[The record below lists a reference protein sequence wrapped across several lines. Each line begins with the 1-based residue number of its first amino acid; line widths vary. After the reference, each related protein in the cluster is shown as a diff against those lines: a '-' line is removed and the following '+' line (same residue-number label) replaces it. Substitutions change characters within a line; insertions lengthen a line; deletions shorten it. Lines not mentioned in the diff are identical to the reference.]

1 MFEFS
6 HPLIHPQLCNSPLRR
21 GKLLMNKLHCGRA
34 LTRSGGH
41 SLHGTMTHIASDEY
55 SRLAR
60 LKPEWITLQRPAA
73 RPMAFITASLQI
85 RAGKNESMTVRLY
98 YLGEPFRVWQRADE
112 YEECVS
118 GNRFLLSL
126 RGVIDR
132 DPLESFVSM
141 SLDDRS

>member
-1 MFEFS
+1 MRPMRHTRQQRGRGPSRQSQSRRGLFQNDRWRSFR
-6 HPLIHPQLCNSPLRR
+6 SPLRR
-21 GKLLMNKLHCGRA
+21 RKVLMNKLHCGRA
-34 LTRSGGH
+34 LTHSGGH

-85 RAGKNESMTVRLY
+85 RAGKNESMIVRLY

-112 YEECVS
+112 
-118 GNRFLLSL
+118 
-126 RGVIDR
+126 
-132 DPLESFVSM
+132 
-141 SLDDRS
+141 